1 MPFRCPN
8 RRPKVVETCYQ
19 RCVRSPAA
27 QLWLPLLGPRATV
40 PVMNL
45 RWILGLSVAMNAV
58 LLVAL
63 QLQRTEPAR
72 PSSLSPTATA
82 SPPEFS
88 RSAGD
93 PGSTM
98 SSGEKIERKKARAA
112 TARQSLETDDY
123 PLFVKKLRAA
133 GLSEDTIATLL

>member
-1 MPFRCPN
+1 
-8 RRPKVVETCYQ
+8 
-19 RCVRSPAA
+19 
-27 QLWLPLLGPRATV
+27 TV
-40 PVMNL
+40 PAMNL
-45 RWILGLSVAMNAV
+45 RWILGLSVAMTA
-58 LLVAL
+58 LLLLAL

-133 GLSEDTIATLL
+133 GLSEDTIATLLVAELRDRSIEDSVTLRRKFNRGELTQEDFDK